1 VRELTLEPL
10 AAVCT
15 WRAQKPEPLAAWAAL
30 LGQFLERLARASVRT
45 AESGPTVIGHI
56 KALATLPGGAFLR
69 GSVVA
74 ARHAPDVQ
82 TGGALPDTLVEL
94 SFTVNVLVY
103 GLSHRDAAS
112 LVEREAGRLAAE
124 LGAEAAVELAHDEH
138 QRYEAEHKA
147 EGRPARPT
155 AADHPH
161 GASILPKEGAMLEE
175 LTKKMGELEE
185 QDVLALVKKELDAGT
200 HPLAIL
206 EAGREGMAIV
216 GSRFEAKEY
225 FVSELMM
232 AAEIFRE
239 LTALV
244 APRMKAGTAPSRGV
258 VVFGTVQGDIHDIG
272 KNIVVSMLRGAG
284 YDVRDQGID
293 VPAAKFVAALK
304 ETGAT
309 VLGLSGL
316 ITMSYDG
323 MKATIEALKA
333 AGLRDK
339 VKVMIG
345 GGLINEEVR
354 AYVGA
359 DAWGHNANEAVTL
372 CGKLMGGK

>member
-1 VRELTLEPL
+1 
-10 AAVCT
+10 
-15 WRAQKPEPLAAWAAL
+15 
-30 LGQFLERLARASVRT
+30 
-45 AESGPTVIGHI
+45 
-56 KALATLPGGAFLR
+56 
-69 GSVVA
+69 
-74 ARHAPDVQ
+74 
-82 TGGALPDTLVEL
+82 
-94 SFTVNVLVY
+94 
-103 GLSHRDAAS
+103 
-112 LVEREAGRLAAE
+112 
-124 LGAEAAVELAHDEH
+124 
-138 QRYEAEHKA
+138 
-147 EGRPARPT
+147 
-155 AADHPH
+155 
-161 GASILPKEGAMLEE
+161 MLEE

-200 HPLAIL
+200 DPLAIL

>member
-1 VRELTLEPL
+1 
-10 AAVCT
+10 
-15 WRAQKPEPLAAWAAL
+15 
-30 LGQFLERLARASVRT
+30 
-45 AESGPTVIGHI
+45 
-56 KALATLPGGAFLR
+56 
-69 GSVVA
+69 
-74 ARHAPDVQ
+74 
-82 TGGALPDTLVEL
+82 
-94 SFTVNVLVY
+94 
-103 GLSHRDAAS
+103 
-112 LVEREAGRLAAE
+112 
-124 LGAEAAVELAHDEH
+124 
-138 QRYEAEHKA
+138 
-147 EGRPARPT
+147 
-155 AADHPH
+155 
-161 GASILPKEGAMLEE
+161 MLEE

-200 HPLAIL
+200 DPLAIL

-232 AAEIFRE
+232 
-239 LTALV
+239 V

>member
-1 VRELTLEPL
+1 
-10 AAVCT
+10 
-15 WRAQKPEPLAAWAAL
+15 
-30 LGQFLERLARASVRT
+30 
-45 AESGPTVIGHI
+45 
-56 KALATLPGGAFLR
+56 
-69 GSVVA
+69 
-74 ARHAPDVQ
+74 
-82 TGGALPDTLVEL
+82 
-94 SFTVNVLVY
+94 
-103 GLSHRDAAS
+103 
-112 LVEREAGRLAAE
+112 
-124 LGAEAAVELAHDEH
+124 
-138 QRYEAEHKA
+138 
-147 EGRPARPT
+147 
-155 AADHPH
+155 
-161 GASILPKEGAMLEE
+161 MLEE
-175 LTKKMGELEE
+175 LTKKMGGLEE

-200 HPLAIL
+200 DPLAIL
-206 EAGREGMAIV
+206 EAGRAGMAIV

-244 APRMKAGTAPSRGV
+244 APRMKAGTATSRGV

-293 VPAAKFVAALK
+293 VPASKFVAALK

-316 ITMSYDG
+316 ITMSFDG

-345 GGLINEEVR
+345 GGLINEDVR

-359 DAWGHNANEAVTL
+359 DVWGHDANEAVTL